1 MSTLP
6 KLVLTDI
13 DGVWTDGGM
22 FYDQLGNELKKFN
35 TSDAIGVFFLKKLNI
50 PIGIITGENT

>member
-1 MSTLP
+1 MSILP

-22 FYDQLGNELKKFN
+22 FYDQLGNEVRKLDKRVYKWLKKF
-35 TSDAIGVFFLKKLNI
+35 
-50 PIGIITGENT
+50 